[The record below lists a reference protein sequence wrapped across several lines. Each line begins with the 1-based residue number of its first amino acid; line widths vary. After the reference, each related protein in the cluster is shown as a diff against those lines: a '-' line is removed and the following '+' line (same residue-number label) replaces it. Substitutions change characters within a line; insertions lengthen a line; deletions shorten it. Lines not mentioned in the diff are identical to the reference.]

1 LQRRIP
7 VPTVEVNG
15 ERLEYV
21 QQGEGTPVVL
31 LHGIGASADL
41 WSEVLN
47 SLGDAY
53 AVCAINLRGHGG
65 SSCNGELS
73 VNALTGDIK
82 AAADAL
88 VLKSFHLVG
97 VSLGAAVAVRL
108 AAMTP
113 DAVRSLIVSGI
124 GLEPS
129 QALADEIYGIREAV
143 HYLAADD
150 FAQQVGEALLVPDA
164 PPERVEALGRSIS
177 TLTKQRYLQALEA
190 LSAAQVKSV
199 AAQVKAPSLVLR
211 GELDELVV
219 EADAA
224 TLAEVLGGAE
234 RAEIPD
240 AGHLANVDNPT
251 AFSEKLRSF
260 LDSSGSVGAN

>member
-1 LQRRIP
+1 M
-7 VPTVEVNG
+7 PTVEVNG
-15 ERLEYV
+15 EQLEFV
-21 QQGEGTPVVL
+21 QKGEGAPVVL

-41 WSEVLN
+41 WFEIAN

-53 AVCAINLRGHGG
+53 TVYAINLRGHGG

-82 AAADAL
+82 AAAEAL
-88 VLKSFHLVG
+88 GLKSFHLVG
-97 VSLGAAVAVRL
+97 VSLGAAVALRL
-108 AAMTP
+108 AAITP
-113 DAVRSLIVSGI
+113 DAVCSLIVSGI
-124 GLEPS
+124 GLDPS

-143 HYLAADD
+143 HYLVPDD

-190 LSAAQVKSV
+190 LSAAELKSV
-199 AAQVKAPSLVLR
+199 AAQVRAPSLVLR

-219 EADAA
+219 EADAEA
-224 TLAEVLGGAE
+224 LAEALGGAE
-234 RAEIPD
+234 RSEIPD
-240 AGHLANVDNPT
+240 AGHLANVDNPA
-251 AFSEKLRSF
+251 AFTEKLRSF
-260 LDSSGSVGAN
+260 LGSSGNAIVSP